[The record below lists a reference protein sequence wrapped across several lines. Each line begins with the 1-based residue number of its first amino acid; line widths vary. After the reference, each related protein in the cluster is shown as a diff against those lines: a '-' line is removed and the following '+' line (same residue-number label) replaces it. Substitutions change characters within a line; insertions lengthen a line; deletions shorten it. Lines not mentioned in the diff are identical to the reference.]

1 MLDEQAAA
9 RTRCY
14 HVQCY
19 LFETSPKILAPVL
32 HRAWR
37 ESTGNHYFKPQ
48 SGQFEPFLPEG
59 WEQRVGWGD
68 GYRRIKDGM
77 VDKFDITSFAL
88 ILVDTPALLS
98 EREPASAVRDLRRLR
113 NNFVHEIVGKSAE
126 LSQEAF
132 DKLWTTITRHLSLLA
147 RWAGG
152 DFENLLQRERNEILS
167 QVIDKNKAEE
177 FASLCSRL
185 EGLEGRQRHVEELT
199 KSCQRDMADLEKK
212 HEHALQRIASL
223 AKKHDAA
230 RDESKAQLAASHE
243 ANESLKRE
251 LGEIK
256 LAQEQQHRKQ
266 AVQRA
271 DREHAGEKGVED
283 TEHVGANVGAAASA
297 AAACLP
303 LRRGRSANRS
313 RGSSGSAWARL
324 EFGDGTHVPVCT
336 ALDADFCIG
345 GYRAQTDAAMRR
357 QYAAHYHSVHPG
369 TLNL

>member
-1 MLDEQAAA
+1 
-9 RTRCY
+9 
-14 HVQCY
+14 
-19 LFETSPKILAPVL
+19 VL

-37 ESTGNHYFKPQ
+37 EITGNHYFKPQ
-48 SGQFEPFLPEG
+48 SGRVETFLPEG

-98 EREPASAVRDLRRLR
+98 EREQASAVRDLRRLR
-113 NNFVHEIVGKSAE
+113 NSFVHDVVGKSAE

-132 DKLWTTITRHLSLLA
+132 DNLWTTITRHLSLLA
-147 RWAGG
+147 RWAGC
-152 DFENLLQRERNEILS
+152 DSENLLQRERNEILC

-185 EGLEGRQRHVEELT
+185 EGLEGRQRHVEEVT
-199 KSCQRDMADLEKK
+199 KSCQRDVADLERK

-230 RDESKAQLAASHE
+230 REESKAQLAASHE
-243 ANESLKRE
+243 ESARLKME

-256 LAQEQQHRKQ
+256 LAQEQQLRKQ

-271 DREHAGEKGVED
+271 DREHAGEEGMDD
-283 TEHVGANVGAAASA
+283 TEHVGANAGAEASA

-303 LRRGRSANRS
+303 LRRGRSANRGG
-313 RGSSGSAWARL
+313 GSSGSAWARL
-324 EFGDGTHVPVCT
+324 EFGDGTHVLVCT
-336 ALDADFCIG
+336 ALDEDFCIG
-345 GYRAQTDAAMRR
+345 GYREKNDAAMRR
-357 QYAAHYHSVHPG
+357 QYGAHYHSVHLKPKP
-369 TLNL
+369 